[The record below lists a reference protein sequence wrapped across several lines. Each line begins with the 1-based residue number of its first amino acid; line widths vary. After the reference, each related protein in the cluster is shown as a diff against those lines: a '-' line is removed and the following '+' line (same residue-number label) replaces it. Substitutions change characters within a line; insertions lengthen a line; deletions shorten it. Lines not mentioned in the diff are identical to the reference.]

1 MNFEIMSEGIKLTE
15 PVDLQEISWKLE
27 IWYENK
33 RTCMLLEKVIYWC
46 LGSCILAKSKMLIF
60 H

>member
-1 MNFEIMSEGIKLTE
+1 MSEGVKLTE

-27 IWYENK
+27 IWHENK

>member
-33 RTCMLLEKVIYWC
+33 RTCMLLEKVI
-46 LGSCILAKSKMLIF
+46 
-60 H
+60 